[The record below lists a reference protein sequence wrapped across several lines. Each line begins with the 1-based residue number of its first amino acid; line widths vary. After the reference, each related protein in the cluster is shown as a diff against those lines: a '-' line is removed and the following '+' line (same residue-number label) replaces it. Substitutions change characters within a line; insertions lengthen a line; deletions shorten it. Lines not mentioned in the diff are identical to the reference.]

1 MGIRSIELLHG
12 ATWFDK
18 LYPFHNSMC
27 RKKQSKNLN
36 LMLFSF
42 IGLIFLKHIM
52 KVAIVQEWLVT
63 VGGSDKVVKAILD
76 VFPDADIYTLVA
88 KKEVCDELGIPWEK
102 VHTSF
107 IQKMPLGTKKHRAYL
122 PLFPFAIEQFD
133 LRGFDVVISSSH
145 CVAKGVLTKADQLH
159 ICYCHSPIRYC
170 WDMYNEYLEESHLDK
185 GFKSWLVRLML
196 HPIRQFDAIAGSR
209 VDYYISN
216 SDYVGQRIRKTYRRK
231 ATTIHPN
238 IDISNFELCN
248 DKHEYYLAS
257 SRLVAY
263 KKIDT
268 IIEAFNQMPDK
279 KLVVIGGGPNL
290 EAYRKLANDNVIV
303 MGYQPF
309 DVLKDKM
316 QHAKAFVFAADED
329 FGMIPI
335 EAQSCGTPVIAYGHG
350 GSLETVNGGKTG
362 LFFNEQTPEA
372 IVEAVNKFESMGS
385 QPFAPADCRQ
395 WAEGFSEER
404 FKREIKEFVE
414 EKYEEF
420 KKNGINID

>member
-1 MGIRSIELLHG
+1 
-12 ATWFDK
+12 
-18 LYPFHNSMC
+18 
-27 RKKQSKNLN
+27 
-36 LMLFSF
+36 
-42 IGLIFLKHIM
+42 M

-76 VFPDADIYTLVA
+76 VFPNADIYALVA

-133 LRGFDVVISSSH
+133 LRGYDVVISSSH

-248 DKHEYYLAS
+248 DKQEYYLAS

-290 EAYRKLANDNVIV
+290 EAYRKLAKDNVTV

-335 EAQSCGTPVIAYGHG
+335 EAQSCGTPIIAYGHG

-362 LFFNEQTPEA
+362 LFFYEQTPEA
-372 IVEAVNKFESMGS
+372 IVEAVNKFEAMGS

>member
-1 MGIRSIELLHG
+1 
-12 ATWFDK
+12 
-18 LYPFHNSMC
+18 
-27 RKKQSKNLN
+27 
-36 LMLFSF
+36 
-42 IGLIFLKHIM
+42 M

-76 VFPDADIYTLVA
+76 VFPDTDIYTLVA

-133 LRGFDVVISSSH
+133 LRGYDVVISSSH

-248 DKHEYYLAS
+248 DKQEYYLAS

-263 KKIDT
+263 KKIDA

-290 EAYRKLANDNVIV
+290 EAYRKLAKDNVTV

-414 EKYEEF
+414 KKYEEF

>member
-1 MGIRSIELLHG
+1 
-12 ATWFDK
+12 
-18 LYPFHNSMC
+18 
-27 RKKQSKNLN
+27 
-36 LMLFSF
+36 
-42 IGLIFLKHIM
+42 M
-52 KVAIVQEWLVT
+52 KIAIVQEWLVT
-63 VGGSDKVVKAILD
+63 VGGSDKVVKAIHD

-133 LRGFDVVISSSH
+133 LRGYDVVISSSH

-248 DKHEYYLAS
+248 DKKEYYLAS

-290 EAYRKLANDNVIV
+290 EAYRKLANANVTV

-372 IVEAVNKFESMGS
+372 IVEAVNKFEAMGS

>member
-1 MGIRSIELLHG
+1 
-12 ATWFDK
+12 
-18 LYPFHNSMC
+18 
-27 RKKQSKNLN
+27 
-36 LMLFSF
+36 
-42 IGLIFLKHIM
+42 M
-52 KVAIVQEWLVT
+52 KVAIIQEWLVS

-133 LRGFDVVISSSH
+133 LRGYDVVISSSH

-248 DKHEYYLAS
+248 DKQEYYLAS

-290 EAYRKLANDNVIV
+290 EAYRKLAKDNVTV

-350 GSLETVNGGKTG
+350 GSLETVNGDKTG

>member
-1 MGIRSIELLHG
+1 
-12 ATWFDK
+12 
-18 LYPFHNSMC
+18 
-27 RKKQSKNLN
+27 
-36 LMLFSF
+36 
-42 IGLIFLKHIM
+42 M

-63 VGGSDKVVKAILD
+63 VGGSDKVVKAIMD

-133 LRGFDVVISSSH
+133 LRGYDVVISSSH

-248 DKHEYYLAS
+248 DKQEYYLAS

-290 EAYRKLANDNVIV
+290 EAYRKLAKDNVTV

-316 QHAKAFVFAADED
+316 QHAKAFIFAADED

-362 LFFNEQTPEA
+362 LFFYEQTPEA
-372 IVEAVNKFESMGS
+372 IVEAVNKFEAMGS

>member
-1 MGIRSIELLHG
+1 
-12 ATWFDK
+12 
-18 LYPFHNSMC
+18 
-27 RKKQSKNLN
+27 
-36 LMLFSF
+36 
-42 IGLIFLKHIM
+42 M

-133 LRGFDVVISSSH
+133 LRGYDVVISSSH

-248 DKHEYYLAS
+248 DKQEYYLAS

-290 EAYRKLANDNVIV
+290 EAYRKLAKDNVTV

-309 DVLKDKM
+309 EVLKDKM

>member
-1 MGIRSIELLHG
+1 
-12 ATWFDK
+12 
-18 LYPFHNSMC
+18 
-27 RKKQSKNLN
+27 
-36 LMLFSF
+36 
-42 IGLIFLKHIM
+42 M

-133 LRGFDVVISSSH
+133 LRGYDVVISSSH

-248 DKHEYYLAS
+248 DKKEYYLAS

-290 EAYRKLANDNVIV
+290 EAYRKLANANVTV

-362 LFFNEQTPEA
+362 LFFYEQTPEA
-372 IVEAVNKFESMGS
+372 IVEAVNKFEAMGS

-420 KKNGINID
+420 KKSGINID

>member
-1 MGIRSIELLHG
+1 
-12 ATWFDK
+12 
-18 LYPFHNSMC
+18 
-27 RKKQSKNLN
+27 
-36 LMLFSF
+36 
-42 IGLIFLKHIM
+42 M

-107 IQKMPLGTKKHRAYL
+107 IQKMPLGTKKHRTYL

-133 LRGFDVVISSSH
+133 LRGYDVIISSSH

-159 ICYCHSPIRYC
+159 ISYVHSPIRYC

-196 HPIRQFDAIAGSR
+196 HPIRAFDAIAANR

-216 SDYVGQRIRKTYRRK
+216 SDYVGQRIRKTYRRN

-238 IDISNFELCN
+238 IDISNFGICDVKEN
-248 DKHEYYLAS
+248 YYLAS

-263 KKIDT
+263 KKIDI
-268 IIEAFNQMPDK
+268 IIEAFNRMPDK
-279 KLVVIGGGPNL
+279 KLYVIGGGPNL
-290 EAYRKLANDNVIV
+290 ETYKKLAKSNVTV

-309 DVLKDKM
+309 DVLKEKM

-350 GSLETVNGGKTG
+350 GSLETVCDGKTG
-362 LFFNEQTPEA
+362 MFFYEQTPSA
-372 IVEAVNKFESMGS
+372 IVEAVKKFDM
-385 QPFAPADCRQ
+385 QDKALFTPKDCRA
-395 WAEGFSEER
+395 WAERFSEER
-404 FKREIKEFVE
+404 FKNEIKEFVYS
-414 EKYEEF
+414 KYKEF
-420 KKNGINID
+420 KQNGINID

>member
-1 MGIRSIELLHG
+1 
-12 ATWFDK
+12 
-18 LYPFHNSMC
+18 
-27 RKKQSKNLN
+27 
-36 LMLFSF
+36 
-42 IGLIFLKHIM
+42 M

-76 VFPDADIYTLVA
+76 VFPDADVYTLVA
-88 KKEVCDELGIPWEK
+88 KKDVCDELGIPWEK

-133 LRGFDVVISSSH
+133 LRGYDVVISSSH
-145 CVAKGVLTKADQLH
+145 CVAKGILTKADQLH

-248 DKHEYYLAS
+248 DKQEYYLAS

-290 EAYRKLANDNVIV
+290 DAYRKLAKDNVTV

-362 LFFNEQTPEA
+362 LFFYEQTPEA
-372 IVEAVNKFESMGS
+372 IVGAVNRFEAMVS
-385 QPFAPADCRQ
+385 QPFAPADCRK

>member
-1 MGIRSIELLHG
+1 
-12 ATWFDK
+12 
-18 LYPFHNSMC
+18 
-27 RKKQSKNLN
+27 
-36 LMLFSF
+36 
-42 IGLIFLKHIM
+42 M

-122 PLFPFAIEQFD
+122 PLFPFAIEQFN
-133 LRGFDVVISSSH
+133 LRGYDVVISSSH

-248 DKHEYYLAS
+248 DKQEYYLAS

-290 EAYRKLANDNVIV
+290 EAYRKLAKDNVTV
-303 MGYQPF
+303 MWYQPF

-362 LFFNEQTPEA
+362 LFFYEQTPEA
-372 IVEAVNKFESMGS
+372 IVEAVNKFEAMGS

-395 WAEGFSEER
+395 WAEGFSEKR

>member
-1 MGIRSIELLHG
+1 
-12 ATWFDK
+12 
-18 LYPFHNSMC
+18 
-27 RKKQSKNLN
+27 
-36 LMLFSF
+36 
-42 IGLIFLKHIM
+42 M

-133 LRGFDVVISSSH
+133 LRGYDVIISSSH

-248 DKHEYYLAS
+248 DKQEYYLAS

-268 IIEAFNQMPDK
+268 IIEAFNQMPKK
-279 KLVVIGGGPNL
+279 KLVVIGGGPNQ
-290 EAYRKLANDNVIV
+290 EAYRKLANANVTV

-372 IVEAVNKFESMGS
+372 IVEAVNRFEAMGS

>member
-1 MGIRSIELLHG
+1 
-12 ATWFDK
+12 
-18 LYPFHNSMC
+18 
-27 RKKQSKNLN
+27 
-36 LMLFSF
+36 
-42 IGLIFLKHIM
+42 M

-107 IQKMPLGTKKHRAYL
+107 IQKMPLGKKKHRAYL

-133 LRGFDVVISSSH
+133 LRGYDVVISSSH

-185 GFKSWLVRLML
+185 GIKSWLVRLML
-196 HPIRQFDAIAGSR
+196 HPIRQFDAIAGNR

-248 DKHEYYLAS
+248 DKKEYYLAS

-279 KLVVIGGGPNL
+279 KLVVIGSGPNL
-290 EAYRKLANDNVIV
+290 EAYRKLAKDNVTV

-362 LFFNEQTPEA
+362 LFFNEQTSEA
-372 IVEAVNKFESMGS
+372 IVEAVNKFEAMGL
-385 QPFAPADCRQ
+385 QPFAPVDCRQ

-404 FKREIKEFVE
+404 FKKEIKEFVE

>member
-1 MGIRSIELLHG
+1 
-12 ATWFDK
+12 
-18 LYPFHNSMC
+18 
-27 RKKQSKNLN
+27 
-36 LMLFSF
+36 
-42 IGLIFLKHIM
+42 M

-122 PLFPFAIEQFD
+122 PLFPFVIEQFD
-133 LRGFDVVISSSH
+133 LRRYDVVISSSH

-248 DKHEYYLAS
+248 DKQKYYLAS

-290 EAYRKLANDNVIV
+290 EAYRKLAKDNVTV

-316 QHAKAFVFAADED
+316 QHARAFVFAADED

>member
-1 MGIRSIELLHG
+1 
-12 ATWFDK
+12 
-18 LYPFHNSMC
+18 
-27 RKKQSKNLN
+27 
-36 LMLFSF
+36 
-42 IGLIFLKHIM
+42 M

-133 LRGFDVVISSSH
+133 LRGYDVVISSSH

-196 HPIRQFDAIAGSR
+196 HPIRLFDAIAGSR

-248 DKHEYYLAS
+248 DKQEYYLAS

-290 EAYRKLANDNVIV
+290 EAYRKLAKDNVTV

-385 QPFAPADCRQ
+385 QPFAPADCRK
-395 WAEGFSEER
+395 WAESFSEER

>member
-1 MGIRSIELLHG
+1 
-12 ATWFDK
+12 
-18 LYPFHNSMC
+18 
-27 RKKQSKNLN
+27 
-36 LMLFSF
+36 
-42 IGLIFLKHIM
+42 M
-52 KVAIVQEWLVT
+52 KVAIIQEWLVT

-76 VFPDADIYTLVA
+76 VFPDADVYTLVA
-88 KKEVCDELGIPWEK
+88 KKDVCDELGIPWEK

-133 LRGFDVVISSSH
+133 LRGYDVVISSSH

-248 DKHEYYLAS
+248 DKQEYYLAS

-290 EAYRKLANDNVIV
+290 EAYRKLAKDNVTV

-372 IVEAVNKFESMGS
+372 IVEAVNKFEAMGS

-395 WAEGFSEER
+395 WAEGFSEKR

>member
-1 MGIRSIELLHG
+1 
-12 ATWFDK
+12 
-18 LYPFHNSMC
+18 
-27 RKKQSKNLN
+27 
-36 LMLFSF
+36 
-42 IGLIFLKHIM
+42 M

-76 VFPDADIYTLVA
+76 VFPYADIYTLVA

-133 LRGFDVVISSSH
+133 LRGYDVVISSSH
-145 CVAKGVLTKADQLH
+145 CVAKGILTKADQLH

-196 HPIRQFDAIAGSR
+196 HPIRQFDAIAGNR

-248 DKHEYYLAS
+248 DKQDYYLAS

-268 IIEAFNQMPDK
+268 IIEAFNKMSDK

-290 EAYRKLANDNVIV
+290 EAYRKLAKENVTV

-309 DVLKDKM
+309 DVLKEKM

-372 IVEAVNKFESMGS
+372 IVEAVNKFEAMGA

-404 FKREIKEFVE
+404 FKREIKEFVK

>member
-1 MGIRSIELLHG
+1 
-12 ATWFDK
+12 
-18 LYPFHNSMC
+18 
-27 RKKQSKNLN
+27 
-36 LMLFSF
+36 
-42 IGLIFLKHIM
+42 M

-107 IQKMPLGTKKHRAYL
+107 IRKMPLGTKKHRAYL

-133 LRGFDVVISSSH
+133 LRGYDVVISSSH

-248 DKHEYYLAS
+248 DKQEYYLAS

-290 EAYRKLANDNVIV
+290 EAYRKLANDNVTV

-362 LFFNEQTPEA
+362 LFFYEQSPEA
-372 IVEAVNKFESMGS
+372 IVEAVNKFEAMGS

-414 EKYEEF
+414 EKYEDF

>member
-1 MGIRSIELLHG
+1 
-12 ATWFDK
+12 
-18 LYPFHNSMC
+18 
-27 RKKQSKNLN
+27 
-36 LMLFSF
+36 
-42 IGLIFLKHIM
+42 M

-63 VGGSDKVVKAILD
+63 VGGSDKVVKAIQD

-133 LRGFDVVISSSH
+133 LREYDVVISSSH

-196 HPIRQFDAIAGSR
+196 HPIRQFDAIAGNR

-248 DKHEYYLAS
+248 DKQEYYLAS

-290 EAYRKLANDNVIV
+290 EAYRKLANDNVTV

-362 LFFNEQTPEA
+362 LFFYEQTPEA
-372 IVEAVNKFESMGS
+372 IVEAVNKFESMGL

>member
-1 MGIRSIELLHG
+1 
-12 ATWFDK
+12 
-18 LYPFHNSMC
+18 
-27 RKKQSKNLN
+27 
-36 LMLFSF
+36 
-42 IGLIFLKHIM
+42 M

-76 VFPDADIYTLVA
+76 IFPDADIYTLVA

-133 LRGFDVVISSSH
+133 LRGYDVVISSSH

-248 DKHEYYLAS
+248 DKQEYYLAS

-290 EAYRKLANDNVIV
+290 EAYRKLANANVTV

-362 LFFNEQTPEA
+362 LFFYEQTPEA
-372 IVEAVNKFESMGS
+372 IVEAVNKFEAMGL

-414 EKYEEF
+414 EKYEDF

>member
-1 MGIRSIELLHG
+1 
-12 ATWFDK
+12 
-18 LYPFHNSMC
+18 
-27 RKKQSKNLN
+27 
-36 LMLFSF
+36 
-42 IGLIFLKHIM
+42 M

-76 VFPDADIYTLVA
+76 IFPDADIYTLVA
-88 KKEVCDELGIPWEK
+88 TKEVCDELGIPWEK

-133 LRGFDVVISSSH
+133 LRGYDVVISSSH

-248 DKHEYYLAS
+248 DKQEYYLAS

-290 EAYRKLANDNVIV
+290 EAYRKLANDNVTV

-362 LFFNEQTPEA
+362 LFFYEQTPEA
-372 IVEAVNKFESMGS
+372 IVEAVNKFEAMGL

-414 EKYEEF
+414 KKYEEF

>member
-1 MGIRSIELLHG
+1 
-12 ATWFDK
+12 
-18 LYPFHNSMC
+18 
-27 RKKQSKNLN
+27 
-36 LMLFSF
+36 
-42 IGLIFLKHIM
+42 M

-76 VFPDADIYTLVA
+76 VFPGADIYTLVA

-133 LRGFDVVISSSH
+133 LRGYDVVISSSH

-196 HPIRQFDAIAGSR
+196 HPIRQFDAIAGNR

-248 DKHEYYLAS
+248 DKQEYYLAS

-263 KKIDT
+263 KKIDA

-290 EAYRKLANDNVIV
+290 DAYRKLAKDNVTV

>member
-1 MGIRSIELLHG
+1 
-12 ATWFDK
+12 
-18 LYPFHNSMC
+18 
-27 RKKQSKNLN
+27 
-36 LMLFSF
+36 
-42 IGLIFLKHIM
+42 M

-133 LRGFDVVISSSH
+133 LRGYDVVISSSH

-196 HPIRQFDAIAGSR
+196 HPIRLFDAIAGSR

-248 DKHEYYLAS
+248 DKQEYYLAS

-290 EAYRKLANDNVIV
+290 EAYRKLAKDNVTV

-362 LFFNEQTPEA
+362 LFFYEQTPEA
-372 IVEAVNKFESMGS
+372 IVEAVNKFEAMGS

>member
-1 MGIRSIELLHG
+1 
-12 ATWFDK
+12 
-18 LYPFHNSMC
+18 
-27 RKKQSKNLN
+27 
-36 LMLFSF
+36 
-42 IGLIFLKHIM
+42 M

-133 LRGFDVVISSSH
+133 LRGYDVVISSSH

-170 WDMYNEYLEESHLDK
+170 WDMYNENLEESHLDK

-248 DKHEYYLAS
+248 DKQEYYLAS

-290 EAYRKLANDNVIV
+290 EAYRKLAKDNVTV

-335 EAQSCGTPVIAYGHG
+335 EVQSCGTPVIAYGHG

-362 LFFNEQTPEA
+362 LFFYEQTPEA

>member
-1 MGIRSIELLHG
+1 
-12 ATWFDK
+12 
-18 LYPFHNSMC
+18 
-27 RKKQSKNLN
+27 
-36 LMLFSF
+36 
-42 IGLIFLKHIM
+42 M

-102 VHTSF
+102 VHASF

-133 LRGFDVVISSSH
+133 LRGYDVVISSSH
-145 CVAKGVLTKADQLH
+145 CVAKGILTKADQLH

-238 IDISNFELCN
+238 IDISHFELCEEKQ
-248 DKHEYYLAS
+248 DYYLAS

-290 EAYRKLANDNVIV
+290 EAYRKLAKDNVTV

-309 DVLKDKM
+309 DVMKNKM

-385 QPFAPADCRQ
+385 QPFAPGDCRQ

-414 EKYEEF
+414 EKYNDF

>member
-1 MGIRSIELLHG
+1 
-12 ATWFDK
+12 
-18 LYPFHNSMC
+18 
-27 RKKQSKNLN
+27 
-36 LMLFSF
+36 
-42 IGLIFLKHIM
+42 M

-133 LRGFDVVISSSH
+133 LRGYDVVISSSH

-248 DKHEYYLAS
+248 DKQEYYLAS

-290 EAYRKLANDNVIV
+290 EAYRKLAKDNVTV

-414 EKYEEF
+414 KKYEEF

>member
-1 MGIRSIELLHG
+1 
-12 ATWFDK
+12 
-18 LYPFHNSMC
+18 
-27 RKKQSKNLN
+27 
-36 LMLFSF
+36 
-42 IGLIFLKHIM
+42 M

-76 VFPDADIYTLVA
+76 VFPEADIYTLVA

-133 LRGFDVVISSSH
+133 LRGYDVVISSSH

-216 SDYVGQRIRKTYRRK
+216 SDYVGQRIRKTYRRV
-231 ATTIHPN
+231 ARTIHPN
-238 IDISNFELCN
+238 IDISHFELCE
-248 DKHEYYLAS
+248 DKQDYYLAS

-268 IIEAFNQMPDK
+268 IIEAFNRMPDK

-290 EAYRKLANDNVIV
+290 EAYRKLAKGNVTV

-309 DVLKDKM
+309 DVLKEKM

-362 LFFNEQTPEA
+362 VFFYEQTPEA
-372 IVEAVNKFESMGS
+372 IVDAVSRFEAMGS
-385 QPFAPADCRQ
+385 KPFAPKVCRE

-404 FKREIKEFVE
+404 FKREIREFVE
-414 EKYEEF
+414 EKYENF
-420 KKNGINID
+420 KKNGINIE